1 MSDSQMKRVGVY
13 GLGYVGC
20 VSAACLASRG
30 CRVVGVDVNPDK
42 VESVRQGRS
51 PVVEEKIGEL
61 TAEVVTAGML
71 TVTTDAYAT
80 VLGTDISL
88 ICVGT
93 PSTTG
98 GGLSTRF
105 LEQVTTEIGAAL
117 ADKDQWHTVV
127 YRSTMLPGTCE
138 TLLIPL
144 LEKASGK
151 RAGRDFGVCV
161 NPEFLREGSSVRDFL
176 NPPKTVVGETDP
188 RSGEAVIGLYEGL
201 PGPRFRVPVRVA
213 EMTKYVDNSFHALKV
228 CFANE
233 IGAICSSLAAGLA
246 RRHGHLP
253 CRHQVEHQPCLSS
266 AGIRLRRLMPPQG
279 RPRSHPY
286 RAPQRPR
293 CPLAGECAHLQ

>member
-1 MSDSQMKRVGVY
+1 
-13 GLGYVGC
+13 
-20 VSAACLASRG
+20 
-30 CRVVGVDVNPDK
+30 
-42 VESVRQGRS
+42 
-51 PVVEEKIGEL
+51 
-61 TAEVVTAGML
+61 ML

-93 PSTTG
+93 PSTSG

-151 RAGRDFGVCV
+151 RVGRDFGVCV

-176 NPPKTVVGETDP
+176 NPSKTVVGETDP
-188 RSGEAVIGLYEGL
+188 RSGDAVIGLYEGL

-228 CFANE
+228 CF
-233 IGAICSSLAAGLA
+233 GRDSPSAAHA
-246 RRHGHLP
+246 SPRTFA
-253 CRHQVEHQPCLSS
+253 LSS
-266 AGIRLRRLMPPQG
+266 IPRAATTSMSPCWRMCSPPM
-279 RPRSHPY
+279 RSICVA
-286 RAPQRPR
+286 RSTS
-293 CPLAGECAHLQ
+293 